1 MSNAIDK
8 TPDTPAP
15 AGLPPPVNVVEDAHG
30 ITLHADLPGVPKDKL
45 SLQVDGDK
53 LTIEG
58 ELSLPLPEGMAS
70 LHADL
75 SLPRYRRVFTLSKEL
90 DTEKVAAELVP
101 FINRAVRRAGLVEAV
116 RGPGGGYR
124 LARSP
129 DAIRISEVMEAV
141 EENVDALH
149 TGAGAS
155 GGASGS
161 PAQGL
166 TNRLWEGLSAQV
178 YVFLHQTRLSD
189 VVTDRM
195 VPCPAVPSLF
205 RVVDED

>member
-90 DTEKVAAELVP
+90 DTEKVAAELV
-101 FINRAVRRAGLVEAV
+101 NGVLT
-116 RGPGGGYR
+116 
-124 LARSP
+124 L
-129 DAIRISEVMEAV
+129 RIPKA
-141 EENVDALH
+141 AH
-149 TGAGAS
+149 
-155 GGASGS
+155 
-161 PAQGL
+161 AQP
-166 TNRLWEGLSAQV
+166 RKIEIQIA
-178 YVFLHQTRLSD
+178 
-189 VVTDRM
+189 
-195 VPCPAVPSLF
+195 
-205 RVVDED
+205 